1 MELVFVRYDDFVLLC
16 SRNLCLLSA
25 CGARQKIIRARCDDE
40 EKKMI
45 YQRWKKAY
53 YFLFRECRPWND
65 NILSIYSALP
75 NNTFFNARGRNK
87 RVYHIRAR
95 APFFFF
101 INYARARDT
110 VYSRGNG
117 VNDTLN
123 EFRQRVY
130 ILRVYTHVY
139 VIDGT
144 KYIRLFLTFLRSPFF
159 IHTRVAINLNA
170 VYPRCYTC
178 VPKNNSSALF
188 YLKNI
193 HRCAIT
199 TFSPFARLLH
209 DVHRYYRGRKRSSR
223 SLIAGALPLRHT

>member
-159 IHTRVAINLNA
+159 IHTPEYSNKTQCRIPA
-170 VYPRCYTC
+170 
-178 VPKNNSSALF
+178 
-188 YLKNI
+188 
-193 HRCAIT
+193 
-199 TFSPFARLLH
+199 LLH
-209 DVHRYYRGRKRSSR
+209 VRTQKQLFR
-223 SLIAGALPLRHT
+223 ALLPQKHPSLRHHDFFSLRTSVARCV